1 MKRVVVAIIAI
12 AVAMGLSGCSSD
24 AYDRIE
30 ELEEQCAGLEERLD
44 TIYNLADEGIC
55 LAIDA
60 GDGMTYA
67 WYIVSGQ
74 EPYDEYTCAD
84 ATRDIEDA
92 QEDVEDLEYLL
103 RHIRSVTVNG
113 W

>member
-12 AVAMGLSGCSSD
+12 AVAMGLSGCSSS
-24 AYDRIE
+24 AYDRIN
-30 ELEEQCAGLEERLD
+30 ELEEQCAELEDRLETVYD
-44 TIYNLADEGIC
+44 LADEGVG
-55 LAIDA
+55 LAMDA
-60 GDGMTYA
+60 ADGMTYA

-84 ATRDIEDA
+84 ATRDIEEAQGDA
-92 QEDVEDLEYLL
+92 VALEDLL
-103 RHIRSVTVNG
+103 RHIQSVVENG